1 MSKYTVVLSK
11 KAVKQLDRLP
21 EKISEGIIESIVSL
35 EENPRPF
42 GYKKLQGRD
51 GYRIRYGNYRVIYD
65 ILEEILIVDIIEL
78 GHRKNIYK

>member
-21 EKISEGIIESIVSL
+21 ENISDGIIEKILSL

-42 GYKKLQGRD
+42 GYKKLRGRE
-51 GYRIRYGNYRVIYD
+51 GYRIRHGNYRVIYD
-65 ILEEILIVDIIEL
+65 IYEEIHIVDIIDL
-78 GHRKNIYK
+78 GHRKNIYQ

>member
-11 KAVKQLDRLP
+11 KVVKQLDRLP
-21 EKISEGIIESIVSL
+21 EMISEGIIESIVSL

-42 GYKKLQGRD
+42 GYKKLHGRD